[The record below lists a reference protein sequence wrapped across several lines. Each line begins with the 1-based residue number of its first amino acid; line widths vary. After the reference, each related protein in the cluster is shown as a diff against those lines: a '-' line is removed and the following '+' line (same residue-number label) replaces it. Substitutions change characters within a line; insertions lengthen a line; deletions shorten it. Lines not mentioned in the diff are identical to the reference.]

1 VRWQR
6 HRHAAKPD
14 FGSCDHER
22 VTQRPTVVAE
32 PLPTQPA
39 TDLPEGVDPRRLARR
54 ALEVIVLLGVLVLV
68 AVLAPGFGEVRDR
81 LKDASPGW
89 LALAVVF
96 EVLSALSYVLMFRP
110 VFCSIMPWRSAAEVG
125 LSEVGT
131 GSIIPASGAGGI
143 ALGAWVLSRAGM
155 RAKTIARRSV
165 AFLLLKSSVNFAAV
179 AVVGVLVF
187 LGILGPSQSVWL
199 TLLPAVLSVLA
210 IAGVAMI
217 GRLPAG
223 PPPSDD
229 DGRLRRSWAHSRVA
243 LVGGVAEAGVLLRRH
258 DPLLL
263 LGIVGYWAW
272 DNLALWA
279 TFHAVGYAPGASV
292 ILLAYLIGQLGGL
305 LPIPGGIGGIDG
317 GLIGTFIVF
326 GTPAA
331 AATAAVLA
339 YRIIL
344 FWIPLVLGS
353 VAFVSLRRSMAK
365 PAGFIPCAE

>member
-1 VRWQR
+1 MEAV
-6 HRHAAKPD
+6 
-14 FGSCDHER
+14 S
-22 VTQRPTVVAE
+22 QRPTLVAE
-32 PLPTQPA
+32 TSPTRPA
-39 TDLPEGVDPRRLARR
+39 ADLPEGVDPRRLARR
-54 ALEVIVLLGVLVLV
+54 ALEVIVGLGVLVLV
-68 AVLAPGFGEVRDR
+68 ATLAPGLGEVRDR

-89 LALAVVF
+89 LALAGAF

-110 VFCSIMPWRSAAEVG
+110 VFCSIMPWRSAAELG

-155 RAKTIARRSV
+155 KAETIARRSV

-179 AVVGVLVF
+179 AVVGVAVF
-187 LGILGPSQSVWL
+187 VGILGPPQSVWL

-210 IAGVAMI
+210 ITGVALI
-217 GRLPAG
+217 GRLPTG
-223 PPPSDD
+223 PPPSER
-229 DGRLRRSWAHSRVA
+229 DGRLRRFWAHSRTA
-243 LVGGVAEAGVLLRRH
+243 LVGGVAEAGMLLRRH
-258 DPLLL
+258 DPLLIC
-263 LGIVGYWAW
+263 GIVGYWAW

-326 GTPAA
+326 GAPAA

-344 FWIPLVLGS
+344 FWIPLVLGG
-353 VAFVSLRRSMAK
+353 VAFASLRRSMAR
-365 PAGFIPCAE
+365 PAGFIPCAD

>member
-1 VRWQR
+1 V
-6 HRHAAKPD
+6 
-14 FGSCDHER
+14 S
-22 VTQRPTVVAE
+22 QRPTLVADTG
-32 PLPTQPA
+32 PSQPVA
-39 TDLPEGVDPRRLARR
+39 DLPADVDPRRLARR
-54 ALEVIVLLGVLVLV
+54 ALQVIVLLGALVLV
-68 AVLAPGFGEVRDR
+68 AWLAPGLGEVRDR
-81 LKDASPGW
+81 LMDASPGW
-89 LALAVVF
+89 LAIAVAF

-110 VFCSIMPWRSAAEVG
+110 VFCSIMPWRSALQLG

-155 RAKTIARRSV
+155 SAQTIARRSV

-179 AVVGVLVF
+179 TVVGLLVYI
-187 LGILGPSQSVWL
+187 GVLGPPQSVWL
-199 TLLPAVLSVLA
+199 TLVPAVVSAVA
-210 IAGVAMI
+210 IALVALI
-217 GRLPAG
+217 GRVPAG
-223 PPPSDD
+223 PPPSTD
-229 DGRLRRSWAHSRVA
+229 DGRLLRFWRSARAA
-243 LVGGVAEAGVLLRRH
+243 LVTGVAEAGVLLRRH
-258 DPLLL
+258 DPLLIV
-263 LGIVGYWAW
+263 GIVGYWAW

-279 TFHAVGYAPGASV
+279 AFHAVGYAPGASV

-344 FWIPLVLGS
+344 FWIPLILGA
-353 VAFVSLRRSMAK
+353 VAFFGLRRSMAR
-365 PAGFIPCAE
+365 PGGFIPCAE

>member
-1 VRWQR
+1 M
-6 HRHAAKPD
+6 
-14 FGSCDHER
+14 GR
-22 VTQRPTVVAE
+22 VSQRPTPVAE
-32 PLPTQPA
+32 TGPTRSSA
-39 TDLPEGVDPRRLARR
+39 DLPEDVDPRRLARR

-68 AVLAPGFGEVRDR
+68 AALAPGLGEVRDR

-89 LALAVVF
+89 IVLAVVF
-96 EVLSALSYVLMFRP
+96 EVLSALSYVVMFRP

-155 RAKTIARRSV
+155 KTETIARRSV

-179 AVVGVLVF
+179 AVVGVAVF
-187 LGILGPSQSVWL
+187 LGILGPPQSVWL

-210 IAGVAMI
+210 IAGVALI
-217 GRLPAG
+217 GKVPAR
-223 PPPSDD
+223 PSPSEHN
-229 DGRLRRSWAHSRVA
+229 GRLRRFWAHARTA
-243 LVGGVAEAGVLLRRH
+243 LVDGVTEAGVLLRRRN
-258 DPLLL
+258 PMLIC
-263 LGIVGYWAW
+263 GIVGYWAW

-279 TFHAVGYAPGASV
+279 TFHAIGYAPGASV

-344 FWIPLVLGS
+344 FWIPLILGAF
-353 VAFVSLRRSMAK
+353 AFVSLRRSMAR

>member
-1 VRWQR
+1 V
-6 HRHAAKPD
+6 
-14 FGSCDHER
+14 SE
-22 VTQRPTVVAE
+22 RPTLVAE
-32 PLPTQPA
+32 TAPTRPA
-39 TDLPEGVDPRRLARR
+39 TDLPEDVDPRRLARR
-54 ALEVIVLLGVLVLV
+54 ALEVILLLGVLVLV
-68 AVLAPGFGEVRDR
+68 AVLAPGLGEVRDR
-81 LKDASPGW
+81 LKDASAGW
-89 LALAVVF
+89 LALAVAF

-165 AFLLLKSSVNFAAV
+165 AFLLLKSSINFAAV
-179 AVVGVLVF
+179 AVVGVVVF
-187 LGILGPSQSVWL
+187 LGILGPPQSIWL

-210 IAGVAMI
+210 IAGVALI

-223 PPPSDD
+223 PPPSEN
-229 DGRLRRSWAHSRVA
+229 DGRLRRWWAHSRTA
-243 LVGGVAEAGVLLRRH
+243 LVGGVAEAGTLLRRH

-326 GTPAA
+326 GAPAA

-344 FWIPLVLGS
+344 FWIPLILGS
-353 VAFVSLRRSMAK
+353 VAFASLRRSMAK

>member
-1 VRWQR
+1 VS
-6 HRHAAKPD
+6 H
-14 FGSCDHER
+14 
-22 VTQRPTVVAE
+22 RPTLVAE
-32 PLPTQPA
+32 TGPVA
-39 TDLPEGVDPRRLARR
+39 SSDLPEGVDPRRLARR
-54 ALEVIVLLGVLVLV
+54 ALQVIVLLAILVLV
-68 AVLAPGFGEVRDR
+68 ATLAPGLGEVRDR

-89 LALAVVF
+89 LAVAVAF
-96 EVLSALSYVLMFRP
+96 EVLSAFSYVLMFRP

-125 LSEVGT
+125 LSEVAT

-155 RAKTIARRSV
+155 AAETIARRSV
-165 AFLLLKSSVNFAAV
+165 AFLLLKSSVNFVAV
-179 AVVGVLVF
+179 AVVGLAVF

-199 TLLPAVLSVLA
+199 TLFPAVLSVLA
-210 IAGVAMI
+210 IIGVAQI
-217 GRLPAG
+217 ARIPAG
-223 PPPSDD
+223 PPPSEA
-229 DGRLRRSWAHSRVA
+229 DGKLRRLWSHSRAA
-243 LVGGVAEAGVLLRRH
+243 LVTGVAEAGVLLRRH
-258 DPLLL
+258 DPLLIV
-263 LGIVGYWAW
+263 GIVGYWAW

-279 TFHAVGYAPGASV
+279 TFHAVGYSPGAGT

-326 GTPAA
+326 GAPAA

-344 FWIPLVLGS
+344 FWIPLILG
-353 VAFVSLRRSMAK
+353 AFAFFSLRRSMAK

>member
-1 VRWQR
+1 ME
-6 HRHAAKPD
+6 AM
-14 FGSCDHER
+14 SN
-22 VTQRPTVVAE
+22 RPTLVAE
-32 PLPTQPA
+32 TGPSRSEESS
-39 TDLPEGVDPRRLARR
+39 DLPEGVDPRRLARR
-54 ALEVIVLLGVLVLV
+54 ALEVIALLGVLVLV
-68 AVLAPGFGEVRDR
+68 AVLAPGLGEVRDR

-89 LALAVVF
+89 LAVAVGF

-125 LSEVGT
+125 LSEVAT

-155 RAKTIARRSV
+155 AKETIARRSV
-165 AFLLLKSSVNFAAV
+165 AFLLLKSSVNFVAV
-179 AVVGVLVF
+179 AVAGLLVF
-187 LGILGPSQSVWL
+187 AGVLGPSQSAWL
-199 TLLPAVLSVLA
+199 TLFPAVLSIAA
-210 IAGVAMI
+210 IAGVAQI
-217 GRLPAG
+217 ARIPAG
-223 PPPSDD
+223 PAPRDD
-229 DGRLRRSWAHSRVA
+229 DGKLRRLWAHSRAA
-243 LVGGVAEAGVLLRRH
+243 LVTGVAEAGVLLKRH

-263 LGIVGYWAW
+263 IGIVGYWAW

-279 TFHAVGYAPGASV
+279 TFHAVGWSPGASV

-317 GLIGTFIVF
+317 GLIGTFVVF
-326 GTPAA
+326 GAPAS

-344 FWIPLVLGS
+344 FWIPLILG
-353 VAFVSLRRSMAK
+353 VFAFAALRRDMAK

>member
-1 VRWQR
+1 MEAV
-6 HRHAAKPD
+6 
-14 FGSCDHER
+14 S
-22 VTQRPTVVAE
+22 QRPTLVAE
-32 PLPTQPA
+32 TGPAQPSA
-39 TDLPEGVDPRRLARR
+39 DLPEGADPRRLARR

-68 AVLAPGFGEVRDR
+68 AFLAPGLGEVRDR

-143 ALGAWVLSRAGM
+143 ALGAWVLSHAGM
-155 RAKTIARRSV
+155 KAETIARRSV

-179 AVVGVLVF
+179 TVVGLAVF
-187 LGILGPSQSVWL
+187 IGIIGPPQSVWL
-199 TLLPAVLSVLA
+199 TLLPAVLAAAA
-210 IAGVAMI
+210 IAGVALI
-217 GRLPAG
+217 GRLPEG
-223 PPPSDD
+223 PPPGEH
-229 DGRLRRSWAHSRVA
+229 DGRLRRLWAHSRLA
-243 LVGGVAEAGVLLRRH
+243 LVGGVAEAGTLLRRH
-258 DPLLL
+258 DPVLI

-326 GTPAA
+326 GAPAS

-344 FWIPLVLGS
+344 FWIPLILGAA
-353 VAFVSLRRSMAK
+353 AFVSLRRSMAK